1 MGARS
6 WATTGWLKG
15 SVVLVLFEEGGTSL
29 GSLPHSA
36 TPTTPYSPVHGVGA
50 VVLQGCLAVRFSTTP
65 TATPPETILRH
76 IPHVPSPA
84 LQPHLIDGVVAV
96 APLVAHLRHLGVHAH
111 LLLLLL
117 RLDRVARQ
125 VGVAA
130 VTCLELLLLAPLAL
144 LLILL
149 RGASAEVGAISLVAA
164 VGVVMGVDLLQVPTV
179 PPVYVP
185 RIAELLLGGHGL
197 KLPRGSP
204 ASSTT
209 TQTTG
214 LTVLLMEGH
223 RSFPEEKRKV
233 TIMDIDITLHTCC
246 FVNIIPCSKNKKAY
260 SDILDKLWSVPVIT
274 G

>member
-36 TPTTPYSPVHGVGA
+36 TPTTPHGPVHGVGA
-50 VVLQGCLAVRFSTTP
+50 VVLQGRLAIRFST
-65 TATPPETILRH
+65 AAPPETILRH

-117 RLDRVARQ
+117 RLDRVTRQ

-130 VTCLELLLLAPLAL
+130 VTRLELLLLAPLAL
-144 LLILL
+144 QLILL
-149 RGASAEVGAISLVAA
+149 RGASPEVGAISLVAT
-164 VGVVMGVDLLQVPTV
+164 VRVVMGADLLQVPAV

-185 RIAELLLGGHGL
+185 RTTELLLGGHGL
-197 KLPRGSP
+197 KLPWGSP